1 MNPLRYRGYVYD
13 TETGLYY
20 LQSRYYDPVFSR
32 FVNADDYIS
41 TGNNLLSKNAFA
53 YCYNNPVVYSD
64 DSGTIPWYVIGII
77 VVAVI
82 GLDHLL
88 AKYQPDGG
96 FSVADEPRNE
106 HARIRG
112 LYAEGHGFE
121 ADKNGITICD
131 TEVGLVSCTIAKKN
145 VSFEPV
151 DVFTA
156 FATAD
161 LDLSGIPD
169 LDISAVASIYSPYIE
184 FTVPLGDYQ
193 LTIEAEAYIGGIG
206 TGVEID
212 PNSGKF
218 KITPPVFRCW
228 RIFWF

>member
-88 AKYQPDGG
+88 AKYQPDQ
-96 FSVADEPRNE
+96 
-106 HARIRG
+106 G
-112 LYAEGHGFE
+112 L
-121 ADKNGITICD
+121 ICRR
-131 TEVGLVSCTIAKKN
+131 
-145 VSFEPV
+145 P
-151 DVFTA
+151 
-156 FATAD
+156 
-161 LDLSGIPD
+161 
-169 LDISAVASIYSPYIE
+169 
-184 FTVPLGDYQ
+184 
-193 LTIEAEAYIGGIG
+193 
-206 TGVEID
+206 
-212 PNSGKF
+212 
-218 KITPPVFRCW
+218 
-228 RIFWF
+228 WF